1 MAAGLV
7 GGLALGL
14 LAATTQQPLLL
25 DAARALRPVGT
36 LFLNLLSM
44 VVIPLVAAALFTGI
58 AGLGDV
64 RKVGR
69 LGVRTLAFFWATTL
83 AAILIGFACA
93 RLILPFGAL
102 SAEAQTA
109 LRNAAVADSGAFH
122 HATEQVPTGVR
133 FLVDLVPANPLRAAV
148 DGALLPLVVAVTIFA
163 AAATTLPE
171 AKRRALTD
179 LAESVTEALIRIV
192 HWVLVV
198 APVGILALVAPAV
211 AQFGW
216 SLVTAM
222 GAFLLAVIVG
232 IAVFMVGVLFPSV
245 AIATRLPVPRFL
257 RASFDS
263 MLMAFST
270 TSSLATLP
278 TMLAAAEDLKISR
291 TVAGFVLPLGA
302 SINRSGSALFQV
314 VAVLFAA
321 RLYGVPFG
329 LPQMVQTGAAVF
341 LASLT
346 VASVPTGSVVSLA
359 PAFAATGVPLAGLGM
374 LMGLDRVPDML
385 RTMANVTG
393 HLAGATVIATG
404 EGERPE

>member
-1 MAAGLV
+1 MAAGLIA
-7 GGLALGL
+7 GLVLGL
-14 LAATTQQPLLL
+14 LAATTQQPLLV
-25 DAARALRPVGT
+25 AGARALRPVGT

-69 LGVRTLAFFWATTL
+69 LGIRTLGFFWATTL

-93 RLILPFGAL
+93 ALLLPLGTL
-102 SAEAQTA
+102 SPDAQA
-109 LRNAAVADSGAFH
+109 GLRAAVADSGAVR
-122 HATEQVPTGVR
+122 HAAEQVPLGAR
-133 FLVDLVPANPLRAAV
+133 FLIDLVPANPLRAAV
-148 DGALLPLVVAVTIFA
+148 EGALLPLVVAVTIFA

-171 AKRRALTD
+171 AKRRALTEP
-179 LAESVTEALIRIV
+179 AEAITEALIRIV
-192 HWVLVV
+192 HWVLVL
-198 APVGILALVAPAV
+198 APVGIFALVAPAV

-216 SLVTAM
+216 SLVRAM
-222 GAFLLAVIVG
+222 GAFLLAVILGITLFVG
-232 IAVFMVGVLFPSV
+232 GVLLPAV
-245 AIATRLPVPRFL
+245 VIGTRLSLRRFL
-257 RASFDS
+257 SASLDS
-263 MLMAFST
+263 MLMGFST

-329 LPQMVQTGAAVF
+329 PPQMVQTAVAVF

-359 PAFAATGVPLAGLGM
+359 PAFAATGVPLAGLGV
-374 LMGLDRVPDML
+374 LMGLDRIPDMF

-393 HLAGATVIATG
+393 HLAGAAVIATG
-404 EGERPE
+404 EGETLE